1 MKICRDPHKIE
12 GFVLRIRALGEGR
25 LMAELIICIRGIRVI
40 RGWY

>member
-1 MKICRDPHKIE
+1 MKISATRTKLKALYY
-12 GFVLRIRALGEGR
+12 GYVALGEGR